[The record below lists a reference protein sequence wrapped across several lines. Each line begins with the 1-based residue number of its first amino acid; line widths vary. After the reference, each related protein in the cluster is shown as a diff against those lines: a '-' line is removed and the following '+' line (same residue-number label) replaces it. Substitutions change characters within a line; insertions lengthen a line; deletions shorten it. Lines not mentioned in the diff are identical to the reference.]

1 MPLPAALAARL
12 AKRGIL
18 PKPRRCKYYYRI
30 AIYIKSILYTNGEL
44 IWELSFKYHKLYF
57 IPAEVLE
64 EVFAENYDDQEDD
77 SKYKSSFNKNDTKDG
92 FAKDDKANFMVRIQF
107 FLQFR
112 PKEQIRSK
120 FPNWK

>member
-30 AIYIKSILYTNGEL
+30 EIYIKSTIL
-44 IWELSFKYHKLYF
+44 IWALRVKYHNLYF

-92 FAKDDKANFMVRIQF
+92 FAKDDKANFMVRIKS
-107 FLQFR
+107 FLRFR
-112 PKEQIRSK
+112 PRY
-120 FPNWK
+120 

>member
-18 PKPRRCKYYYRI
+18 PKPRRCKYYYGTR
-30 AIYIKSILYTNGEL
+30 IYIKSKSSRTVDMRTKCQI
-44 IWELSFKYHKLYF
+44 SQSF

-92 FAKDDKANFMVRIQF
+92 FAKDDKANFMVRILS
-107 FLQFR
+107 FLRVR
-112 PKEQIRSK
+112 PSI
-120 FPNWK
+120 

>member
-30 AIYIKSILYTNGEL
+30 AIYIKSILYNGEL
-44 IWELSFKYHKLYF
+44 IWELSVKYHKLYF

-92 FAKDDKANFMVRIQF
+92 FAKDDKANFMVRIKS
-107 FLQFR
+107 FLRFR
-112 PKEQIRSK
+112 PR
-120 FPNWK
+120 

>member
-1 MPLPAALAARL
+1 MIRKL
-12 AKRGIL
+12 I
-18 PKPRRCKYYYRI
+18 RI
-30 AIYIKSILYTNGEL
+30 QGSWEYSFYNKL
-44 IWELSFKYHKLYF
+44 IWELSVKYHKLCF

-107 FLQFR
+107 FLRFR
-112 PKEQIRSK
+112 PK
-120 FPNWK
+120 